1 MPQIDRIKG
10 EVTLKVIYCGPGLS
24 GKTTNLEVIHEKC
37 PPEARGKLT
46 TIAQKQARTI
56 FFDLLPMDL
65 GSLEGWSIKLKVYSV
80 PGQSYFQETR
90 KAIMQGLD
98 GIVFVADS
106 ERSKLLSNYESLH
119 EIEDILKD
127 MRLDI
132 LNIPM
137 VMQYNKRDL
146 DEIMTVEEMNKELN
160 KGGLPVFEAIAI
172 EGKGIYPT
180 LKCIVMMVLEAT
192 RNMLLNEPH
201 PSQKLNNNVET
212 PPPPPAF

>member
-1 MPQIDRIKG
+1 MPQIDRTKG

-65 GSLEGWSIKLKVYSV
+65 GSLEGWKVKLKVYSV

-106 ERSKLLSNYESLH
+106 QKNQASANEESLKETQ
-119 EIEDILKD
+119 EILEEMNLSF
-127 MRLDI
+127 MSV
-132 LNIPM
+132 PM
-137 VMQYNKRDL
+137 VFQYNKRDL
-146 DEIMTVEEMNKELN
+146 DDIISIDEMNRILN
-160 KGGLPVFEAIAI
+160 KGGVPVFEATAI
-172 EGKGIYPT
+172 EGKGVYPT

-192 RNMLLNEPH
+192 RPLLLAE
-201 PSQKLNNNVET
+201 
-212 PPPPPAF
+212 PPPPTLLT